1 MKAYMKGNFSQMSNK
16 NLVKIYKNVKFKRSK
31 IDNN

>member
-1 MKAYMKGNFSQMSNK
+1 MKGNFSQMSNK